1 MIRTCTNVL
10 CVSECTHSPSLS
22 FPLLLLSPSLQKHCS
37 IPLHIAAH
45 EGHLDTV
52 KRLVDGGSNMNYQD
66 KVRGKLVDYN
76 NIKLVE
82 PDYNNYS
89 FSVFSS
95 WLCNYSYTQ
104 CTICLSQDGATPL
117 YDASSK
123 GHTDVVDYL
132 IRAGASINLA
142 KTVWRLHY
150 TMQCIQC
157 TLYMMQ
163 SLMS

>member
-1 MIRTCTNVL
+1 M
-10 CVSECTHSPSLS
+10 
-22 FPLLLLSPSLQKHCS
+22 
-37 IPLHIAAH
+37 
-45 EGHLDTV
+45 
-52 KRLVDGGSNMNYQD
+52 DGGSNMNYQD
-66 KVRGKLVDYN
+66 NVRG
-76 NIKLVE
+76 KLVE
-82 PDYNNYS
+82 PDYNNNDMFASS

-95 WLCNYSYTQ
+95 WLCNYNNNCYAQSSILSDSSAM
-104 CTICLSQDGATPL
+104 CFSQDGGTPL
-117 YDASSK
+117 WDASLK